1 MSKLIVTDKAKK
13 ELYGPTLYLLDAAT
27 SKSKKNLF
35 FEEYPYGGA
44 TDAALEL
51 SDIIGED
58 VGTPYFIPTAIERGY
73 LTVERRSTLKLFNHK
88 LGAPDEVITEP
99 AMAGYADVEK
109 AAHVQEAMKGE
120 SDE

>member
-13 ELYGPTLYLLDAAT
+13 ELYGPTLSMLEGTT
-27 SKSKKNLF
+27 SESKKNTF
-35 FEEYPYGGA
+35 FEDYPYGSA

-51 SDIIGED
+51 SSIVGVDI
-58 VGTPYFIPTAIERGY
+58 GTPYFIPTAVERGY

-88 LGAPDEVITEP
+88 AAPDEAITES
-99 AMAGYADVEK
+99 AMAGYADAEK